1 MSNKKSAQ
9 QKPDTHLKNQ
19 VNNITKKEVVSILK
33 ESGEPMTSKE
43 IMLELKVRGYDIGDR
58 SLRKIREELL
68 NEGVPICSAKT
79 MGYYIAKN
87 DKEIKI
93 AVDDYLSKAKALIK
107 CAHELEQIDAKEYWN
122 D

>member
-43 IMLELKVRGYDIGDR
+43 IMLELKGRMEK
-58 SLRKIREELL
+58 S
-68 NEGVPICSAKT
+68 S
-79 MGYYIAKN
+79 
-87 DKEIKI
+87 
-93 AVDDYLSKAKALIK
+93 
-107 CAHELEQIDAKEYWN
+107 H
-122 D
+122 

>member
-87 DKEIKI
+87 DKEIK
-93 AVDDYLSKAKALIK
+93 VDDYLSKAKALIK
-107 CAHELEQIDAKEYWN
+107 CAHELEQIDVKEYWN